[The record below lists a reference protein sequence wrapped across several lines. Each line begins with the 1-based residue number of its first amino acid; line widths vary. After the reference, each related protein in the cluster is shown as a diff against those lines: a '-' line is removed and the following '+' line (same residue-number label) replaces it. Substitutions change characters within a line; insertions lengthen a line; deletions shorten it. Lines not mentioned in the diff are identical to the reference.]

1 MARDL
6 PLQHDLV
13 SDFCSGPRREAD
25 LAPFQLS
32 AEQVERY
39 AILAK
44 ANGIDAVITISNQ
57 LVARADHHPIKL
69 PKRLL
74 NKWGI
79 DVSDISIDSDERALE
94 TFREVTQGARTVP
107 QILID
112 DKLIGGFSEL
122 TELHMDGELDSLMR
136 QD

>member
-1 MARDL
+1 MSRVTVFSTASC
-6 PLQHDLV
+6 PICV
-13 SDFCSGPRREAD
+13 K
-25 LAPFQLS
+25 
-32 AEQVERY
+32 
-39 AILAK
+39 AK
-44 ANGIDAVITISNQ
+44 V
-57 LVARADHHPIKL
+57 
-69 PKRLL
+69 LL

-79 DVSDISIDSDERALE
+79 DFSEISIDSDERALE